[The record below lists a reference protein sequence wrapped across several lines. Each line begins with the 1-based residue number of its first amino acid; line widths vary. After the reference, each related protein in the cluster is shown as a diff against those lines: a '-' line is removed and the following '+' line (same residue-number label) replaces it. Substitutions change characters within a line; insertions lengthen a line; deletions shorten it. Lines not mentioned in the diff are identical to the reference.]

1 MPIRKS
7 LFLFAFSV
15 TAVAQAENQPP
26 IVLIHDAAA
35 TDAGDVSVVYS
46 LFDAEEDASA
56 LTYGLYVY
64 PNSRLASAGDIRTFA
79 TLIVDQNDAT
89 HELGSGT
96 FVETE
101 AETSTTYLWSV
112 PASDVSNTLNYVP
125 IDRMQ
130 PAEYY
135 LYLVADDGVNEP
147 VLAIT
152 PSAVAVGTLA
162 TAVGD
167 QGWAAIK
174 SR

>member
-7 LFLFAFSV
+7 LFLFAFAV

-26 IVLIHDAAA
+26 IVLIH
-35 TDAGDVSVVYS
+35 
-46 LFDAEEDASA
+46 
-56 LTYGLYVY
+56 
-64 PNSRLASAGDIRTFA
+64 
-79 TLIVDQNDAT
+79 DAT

-162 TAVGD
+162 TAVED
-167 QGWAAIK
+167 QGWAGIK
-174 SR
+174 SQSR

>member
-15 TAVAQAENQPP
+15 TAVAQVENQPP
-26 IVLIHDAAA
+26 IVLIH
-35 TDAGDVSVVYS
+35 
-46 LFDAEEDASA
+46 
-56 LTYGLYVY
+56 
-64 PNSRLASAGDIRTFA
+64 
-79 TLIVDQNDAT
+79 DAT

-162 TAVGD
+162 TAVED
-167 QGWAAIK
+167 QGLAAIK